1 MWIACK
7 QVHITRG
14 RGRVWFRTVQRDPV
28 TELTTEVVIKCIIV
42 RGDDKRDKQVP
53 HDYCHGD
60 VSTAHVD
67 EFFEALTE
75 LEGIASVAPKQRL
88 VDIDFCNTTRS

>member
-1 MWIACK
+1 MK
-7 QVHITRG
+7 
-14 RGRVWFRTVQRDPV
+14 RDPV
-28 TELTTEVVIKCIIV
+28 TELTTEVVMKRTIV

-53 HDYCHGD
+53 QDYCHGD

-75 LEGIASVAPKQRL
+75 LEGIASVAPEATSR
-88 VDIDFCNTTRS
+88 

>member
-1 MWIACK
+1 MVEASCN
-7 QVHITRG
+7 VT
-14 RGRVWFRTVQRDPV
+14 PV
-28 TELTTEVVIKCIIV
+28 TELATEAVTKRTIV

-53 HDYCHGD
+53 QDYCHGD

-75 LEGIASVAPKQRL
+75 LEGIALVAPEATSR
-88 VDIDFCNTTRS
+88 